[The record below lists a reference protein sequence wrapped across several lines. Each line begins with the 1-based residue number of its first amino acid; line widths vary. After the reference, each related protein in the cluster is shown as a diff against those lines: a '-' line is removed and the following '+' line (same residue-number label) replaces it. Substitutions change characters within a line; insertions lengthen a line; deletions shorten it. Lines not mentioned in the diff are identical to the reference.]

1 MTITPEDVKPTLVER
16 TVATFKRLADGMN
29 RARGRMTSDEFY
41 AAHLIHYELIGA
53 LRGTDVREAAAH
65 VNVIVNRTTGD
76 ALIRMALAEES
87 DAEAYA
93 EAVGMTL
100 AFYGDKHITLTR

>member
-1 MTITPEDVKPTLVER
+1 MTITPEVLKPTLVER
-16 TVATFKRLADGMN
+16 TVAKVKRLADGMN
-29 RARGRMTSDEFY
+29 RKAGRMTSDEFY

-76 ALIRMALAEES
+76 ALIRMAFAEEA

-93 EAVGMTL
+93 KAVAMTL